1 MKVPLGTS
9 DYVRAV
15 AQQPSIRTKNR
26 YFEFNPTNQEGQ
38 MSLLARPALRRWLPV
53 GSGPIRAIYSQ
64 NGSFNNALFVV
75 SESILYRVDTDETIT
90 TIQTGI
96 NGITSFVSMAAT
108 PDYLFIA
115 DGRILYVY
123 TDNGFALGTLTAS
136 GAIVNNDTV
145 KIDTTYYKWTNASVD
160 AGTPAGT
167 NANPWLVNLGAD
179 NTEALANLRQAV
191 NGNGTPGTTYST
203 ALTAHLTATAYSADS
218 TTMKVRALSPGL
230 AGNAI
235 STTETGA
242 NIAWGG
248 ATLSGGG
255 TTSCT
260 QVAVPDDV
268 GVVSVGFINGYVI
281 VVVAQGYGFNGRFYW
296 IDPGDTFI
304 DPLNFATAE
313 RSPDP
318 LFNVVVVGDQ
328 FWLPGP
334 TSTEVWYT
342 TGDPTAPML
351 RVQGRLFDRG
361 TWEGAALQ
369 VKDSM
374 IIVANDGNVYDVQGG
389 PDPIAPPDIAERIR
403 EAIASQIRAGYFL

>member
-1 MKVPLGTS
+1 M
-9 DYVRAV
+9 
-15 AQQPSIRTKNR
+15 N
-26 YFEFNPTNQEGQ
+26 
-38 MSLLARPALRRWLPV
+38 
-53 GSGPIRAIYSQ
+53 
-64 NGSFNNALFVV
+64 
-75 SESILYRVDTDETIT
+75 
-90 TIQTGI
+90 
-96 NGITSFVSMAAT
+96 
-108 PDYLFIA
+108 
-115 DGRILYVY
+115 
-123 TDNGFALGTLTAS
+123 
-136 GAIVNNDTV
+136 
-145 KIDTTYYKWTNASVD
+145 
-160 AGTPAGT
+160 
-167 NANPWLVNLGAD
+167 
-179 NTEALANLRQAV
+179 
-191 NGNGTPGTTYST
+191 
-203 ALTAHLTATAYSADS
+203 
-218 TTMKVRALSPGL
+218 VRALSPGL
-230 AGNAI
+230 LGNAI

-255 TTSCT
+255 TASCT
-260 QVAVPDDV
+260 QVAVPDDS

-403 EAIASQIRAGYFL
+403 EAIASQIKAGYFF